1 MGQPTTHR
9 PVWRLGR
16 VIPCLLVVV
25 FLADLVSRVPSIDPL
40 TFRAWEAMSRNRPP
54 GAAFEPNRR
63 YVNARAYGDLASFG
77 NLPAMR
83 QYRPEVFTTDALGF
97 RNPPHVLGGEV
108 SAILIG
114 DSFAVGSGVSD
125 DETLSSRLTKIT
137 GCVVYNAGSDLG
149 RVVPKEVL
157 ALARRL
163 HLRNH
168 LVMRLYA
175 EDAAVPPM
183 PTRRERLL
191 WDLEARMPARLRA
204 LIGRLRGLAAV
215 GPLQVLSGRAV
226 KALEDDRIL
235 PNRYAGYVVRAT
247 LDNGDPMLFQASEV
261 NNFYRRREVRL
272 DYWQWLRDTLRPAG
286 FDLLVVLVPSKYTVY
301 RPFLVDQRPGP
312 GAGADYLDRLEQD
325 LRAAGIPVLN
335 LTPLTSAEAA
345 RDLRYDRYLYW
356 LDDIHWNARGI
367 ALAAGAIRERWPL
380 ADAPC
385 STTLSRAV
393 EKP

>member
-1 MGQPTTHR
+1 MGRERTHR

-16 VIPCLLVVV
+16 VIPCLLAVV
-25 FLADLVSRVPSIDPL
+25 FLVDIVSRVPSIDPL
-40 TFRAWEAMSRNRPP
+40 TFRAWEALSRNRPP
-54 GAAFEPNRR
+54 GAAFEPNRH
-63 YVNARAYGDLASFG
+63 YVNPWAYGDLASFG
-77 NLPAMR
+77 NLPELR
-83 QYRPEVFTTDALGF
+83 QYRTEVFTTDALGF

-108 SAILIG
+108 NAILLG

-125 DETLSSRLTKIT
+125 DETLSSRLTRLT
-137 GCVVYNAGSDLG
+137 GCVVYNAGSDQG
-149 RVVPKEVL
+149 RVVPNEVL

-163 HLRNH
+163 NMRNR

-183 PTRRERLL
+183 PTRREKLL
-191 WDLEARMPARLRA
+191 WELEARMPARLRA
-204 LIGRLRGLAAV
+204 LIGRLRGLVAV
-215 GPLQVLSGRAV
+215 GPLRVLSGRAV
-226 KALEDDRIL
+226 KALEDDKIL
-235 PNRYAGYVVRAT
+235 PNRYAGYVVNAT

-272 DYWQWLRDTLRPAG
+272 DYWKWLRDTLQPAR

-312 GAGADYLDRLEQD
+312 GAGEDYLDRLERD
-325 LRAAGIPVLN
+325 LVAAGIPVLN
-335 LTPLTSAEAA
+335 LTPFLSAEAA
-345 RDLRYDRYLYW
+345 RYLQHDRYLYL
-356 LDDIHWNARGI
+356 LDDIHWDPLGI
-367 ALAAGAIRERWPL
+367 ALAAEAIREQWPL

-393 EKP
+393 VKP

>member
-1 MGQPTTHR
+1 
-9 PVWRLGR
+9 
-16 VIPCLLVVV
+16 VV
-25 FLADLVSRVPSIDPL
+25 SEYEPL
-40 TFRAWEAMSRNRPP
+40 ST
-54 GAAFEPNRR
+54 
-63 YVNARAYGDLASFG
+63 
-77 NLPAMR
+77 
-83 QYRPEVFTTDALGF
+83 
-97 RNPPHVLGGEV
+97 
-108 SAILIG
+108 
-114 DSFAVGSGVSD
+114 
-125 DETLSSRLTKIT
+125 RLTKSA
-137 GCVVYNAGSDLG
+137 GWVVYNAGSDLG

-204 LIGRLRGLAAV
+204 LIGRLRGLVAV

-335 LTPLTSAEAA
+335 LTPLISAEAA
-345 RDLRYDRYLYW
+345 RDLRHDRYLYW

-367 ALAAGAIRERWPL
+367 ALAERSGLPMQDYGWARAAAASFAAEGRLHIVAVGVPPAITAVAPL
-380 ADAPC
+380 AWSRSDDGGLEMIGVNELGEPMDFLYATPSALAALTDALARVRGYLALNRMPAA
-385 STTLSRAV
+385 S
-393 EKP
+393 